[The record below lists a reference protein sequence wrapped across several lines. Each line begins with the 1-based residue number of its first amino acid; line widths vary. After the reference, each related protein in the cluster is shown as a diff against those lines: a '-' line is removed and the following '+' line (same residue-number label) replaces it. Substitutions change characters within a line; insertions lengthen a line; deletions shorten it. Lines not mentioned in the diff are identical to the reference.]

1 MKYTIWLFGL
11 VMLVLQSCASGGY
24 VYQNG
29 KRKMVRQRD
38 VQVIHSGHAPKDF
51 LFGNKE
57 VPCSAHW

>member
-1 MKYTIWLFGL
+1 MKYTIWSLGL

-51 LFGNKE
+51 LFGKKE
-57 VPCSAHW
+57 VPCSVHW